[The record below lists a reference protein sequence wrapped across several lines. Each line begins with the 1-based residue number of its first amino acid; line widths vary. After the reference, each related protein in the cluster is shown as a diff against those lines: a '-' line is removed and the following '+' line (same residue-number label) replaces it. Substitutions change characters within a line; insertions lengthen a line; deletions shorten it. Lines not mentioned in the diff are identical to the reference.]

1 MSTSVGDLFFNLK
14 LNTKE
19 FDKGLQNVESTAER
33 AGSRIGKILGTA
45 MATGAVIHGLNKLIQ
60 KTAELGD
67 QIDKMSQKMGMS
79 AKAYQEWDYV
89 MQRTGAN
96 IDSMTM
102 AMKTLASSAET
113 SKDALAELGIT
124 QEDLNNLSQEEL
136 FAKVIKGL
144 QGMEDKTRRTYLASQ
159 LLGRGATEL
168 GALLNMSAEETDAL
182 RQRLYMLGGAM
193 SDTAV
198 ANSAQFKD
206 ALTDIKMAFRG
217 VGNVIAEYL
226 LPVVT
231 SALNNVIIPLIVRAI
246 QVLRVFAQAWAS
258 VFNFASKG
266 FSLIKGATDAI
277 FGATADK
284 QAKKTAESV
293 GGVSD
298 AVGGTGKSAKNA
310 KKQVQA
316 LKRELLGF
324 DKIVKLTKQDSA
336 TGTSGDAGTGVGLG
350 GLSSDDVSLL
360 DQFGDAIDNIEIPE
374 ALQQAI
380 EKLGTSFGHLFSVLG
395 EWGEWIVDKI
405 LKPLGEWL
413 LNDALPPII
422 RAIASA
428 IDILASALDVILQ
441 ILKPVWEILQPIFSW
456 LGDKIA
462 QDLEDV
468 ALALEWLAEKLGQLA
483 DMDLDWSWLTTSPL
497 VYLQNHINE
506 FWDGLVEWFWSIID
520 KADKWLQEHG
530 INISLKAILTD
541 WGKSKSFNS
550 NLPMVSQFSKWI
562 KGWSE
567 TNGWNKMPLFA
578 KFTKWYKDWSD
589 TNGKNKMPLFA
600 RFTEWYKG
608 WKTKDDKNYM
618 SLFASFISW
627 TKAWTDKK
635 YDSISMVAS
644 FVNRTITSAFDTTI
658 YGMLASF
665 ADWIKGKGFDSDL
678 PMRAYLSSVYVTSAV
693 SHKLEA
699 IFGANGGVYSGG
711 RWRKIQQYASGGLVG
726 NTGQMFIAREKGPE
740 LVGTLG
746 GHTAVM
752 NNDQIVAS
760 VSNGVARAISNIKF
774 IANNATPTV
783 VATRPIGG
791 TIGTSNNDNAEI
803 ANLLR
808 TLITEVKRKEFTAY
822 LDGKQI
828 SDNTVKNV
836 NQYIRTTGK
845 VPFLI

>member
-19 FDKGLQNVESTAER
+19 FDKGLQNVEASADR
-33 AGSRIGKILGTA
+33 AGARIGKILGTA
-45 MATGAVIHGLNKLIQ
+45 MASGAIIHGFNRLIQ

-67 QIDKMSQKMGMS
+67 NIDKMSQKMGMS

-124 QEDLNNLSQEEL
+124 QQELDNLSQEEL
-136 FAKVIKGL
+136 FSRVISGL
-144 QGMEDKTRRTYLASQ
+144 QSMEDKTRRTYLASQ

-168 GALLNMSAEETDAL
+168 GALLNMTSQETDAL

-193 SDTAV
+193 SDEAV

-206 ALTDIKMAFRG
+206 ALTDIKMAYRG
-217 VGNVIAEYL
+217 IGNVVAEYL

-231 SALNNVIIPLIVRAI
+231 SALNNVIIPILVRAI

-380 EKLGTSFGHLFSVLG
+380 EKLGNAFGHLFSVLG
-395 EWGEWIVDKI
+395 EWGAWIFDEI
-405 LKPLGEWL
+405 LEPLGQWL
-413 LNDALPPII
+413 FNDALPPII

-441 ILKPVWEILQPIFSW
+441 ILKPVWEILQPIFAW
-456 LGDKIA
+456 IGKNIA
-462 QDLEDV
+462 QDLEEI
-468 ALALEWLAEKLGQLA
+468 ALALEWLAEKLQYIA
-483 DMDLDWSWLTTSPL
+483 DLDLDWSWLTTSPL
-497 VYLQNHINE
+497 VYLKNHINE
-506 FWDGLVEWFWSIID
+506 FWNGLVEWFWSIID
-520 KADKWLQEHG
+520 KADKWLADHG
-530 INISLKAILTD
+530 INISLKAILTG
-541 WGKSKSFNS
+541 WSKKSGFNS
-550 NLPMVSQFSKWI
+550 NLPMLSKFTSWV
-562 KGWSE
+562 KGWK
-567 TNGWNKMPLFA
+567 TTDA
-578 KFTKWYKDWSD
+578 
-589 TNGKNKMPLFA
+589 KNKMSLYA
-600 RFTEWYKG
+600 KFTEWYKG

-618 SLFASFISW
+618 SLFANFTSW
-627 TKAWTDKK
+627 KKNWGTKDGLNYMNLFANLVDWYK
-635 YDSISMVAS
+635 AS
-644 FVNRTITSAFDTTI
+644 
-658 YGMLASF
+658 
-665 ADWIKGKGFDSDL
+665 GFDNYL
-678 PMRAYLSSVYVTSAV
+678 PMYAYITGVSVSNTARNVLNAL
-693 SHKLEA
+693 KA
-699 IFGANGGVYSGG
+699 DGGVFSGG
-711 RWRKIQQYASGGLVG
+711 RWHPIQQYASGGLPG
-726 NTGQMFIAREKGPE
+726 GGQLFVAREAGPE

-760 VSNGVARAISNIKF
+760 VSAGVARAISNIKF

-783 VATRPIGG
+783 VATRPINGSVG
-791 TIGTSNNDNAEI
+791 TNNNDNTEI